1 MADYD
6 KLTDEELVS
15 RISEE
20 VGAADYSG
28 TNEISFQRQQ
38 STRAFH
44 GELSDGLVPM
54 TGMSSIVNNK
64 IQPAI
69 ETLTTYLSKI
79 FTSDQDTVVFSP
91 TSEMFT
97 SDAASQ
103 ITTVVNHV
111 IHKKNQGYNIINR
124 WVKDAAINKNSIVK
138 VTWKEEPVSYRMT
151 FEGNEDSVSAAID
164 EQALSTK
171 SEAFILGK
179 ETTEES
185 LEVSGP
191 GIPEDIEVIEKITTV
206 EVKFTKMMGM
216 PFIENI
222 PPEEFL
228 INEGATAING
238 DPKTNFVCHRRIL
251 SISDI
256 ITDPRF
262 DIDNEDEISAGAIS
276 GFLTYQDET
285 QNRHSF
291 DDTYSLNGNTVSS
304 GSGRFVEVIESWI
317 KADRDG
323 DGIQEW
329 RHCFTVGNM
338 LLFDEEWFGDV
349 PFASFTFFPSPHKF
363 YGQSVYDKIAAYHRA
378 ASMLLRSEVDLRLL
392 QNTYR
397 IIADPKKFNMRDL
410 MSNRPGIIRASD
422 FEKGSIEVLPAPTGS
437 GNTAQILEYLHKEI
451 VGQIGIDPNSGQ
463 ISQDVEKSGNDAAK
477 TAQVVDNA
485 SAKIESF
492 AREFAENGLRPVVW
506 LIVQLLVEHS
516 DDESIQKLVTKVT
529 PETPELLIAKEDV
542 LEWLDKDDIS
552 AKVGLGHQTTQQK
565 LQGINMIMQ
574 DHAQMEQSPTNPM
587 SVPYKY
593 KKKVRE
599 VLVSAVGFDTAADF
613 YPTEEEVKQA
623 EAAKAQAM
631 QQQMQMQMQM
641 QQTSQQDDLQNSD
654 AKRRLD
660 EAKAKEAEVKADAAS
675 RKQELDEEAKVV
687 EIDNVKED
695 NQLNVRRQEAQEEQ
709 MAANLELQR
718 INDSLEKELAE
729 LKSQTAIEV
738 AKIQAA
744 SKSNGGE

>member
-28 TNEISFQRQQ
+28 TNELSFQRQQ

-44 GELSDGLVPM
+44 GELSDGLAPM

-64 IQPAI
+64 VQPAI

-79 FTSDQDTVVFSP
+79 FTSDQDTVVFTP
-91 TSEMFT
+91 TSEKFP
-97 SDAASQ
+97 SVAAHQ
-103 ITTVVNHV
+103 ITDVVNHV
-111 IHKKNQGYNIINR
+111 IHKKNEGYNIINR
-124 WVKDAAINKNSIVK
+124 WVKDAAINKNGIVK
-138 VTWKEEPVSYRMT
+138 VTWKEEPTSYRMEFT
-151 FEGNEDSVSAAID
+151 GSEDAISVAID
-164 EQALSTK
+164 EEALRSNTE
-171 SEAFILGK
+171 SFILGK
-179 ETTEES
+179 ETTEEI
-185 LEVSGP
+185 LEVSGA
-191 GIPEDIEVIEKITTV
+191 GIPEDIEVSEKITTV
-206 EVKFTKMMGM
+206 SVRFTKDVGM

-228 INEGATAING
+228 INEGATSING

-256 ITDPRF
+256 IADPRF
-262 DIDNEDEISAGAIS
+262 DIENADEIEGGSVS

-291 DDTYSLNGNTVSS
+291 DDTYSLNGNTVSEEN
-304 GSGRFVEVIESWI
+304 GRFVEVIESWI

-338 LLFDEEWFGDV
+338 LLFDEEWFGDI

-363 YGQSVYDKIAAYHRA
+363 YGQGVYDKISAYHRA
-378 ASMLLRSEVDLRLL
+378 ASMLLRSEIDMRLL

-422 FEKGSIEVLPAPTGS
+422 FEKGSIEVLPAPSGA
-437 GNTAQILEYLHKEI
+437 GNTTAILEYLHKEI

-477 TAQVVDNA
+477 TSQVIDNA
-485 SAKIESF
+485 SAKIEQF
-492 AREFAENGLRPVVW
+492 AREFAENGLRPVIW

-516 DDESIQKLVTKVT
+516 DEESIQKLVTKVT
-529 PETPELLIAKEDV
+529 PDHPKLLIAEEDV

-552 AKVGLGHQTTQQK
+552 AKVGLGHQTMQQK
-565 LQGINMIMQ
+565 LQGVSMIMQ
-574 DHAQMEQSPTNPM
+574 DHEKMELNQANPV
-587 SVPYKY
+587 SIPYKY

-599 VLVSAVGFDTAADF
+599 VLINAVGFDSVADF
-613 YPTEEEVKQA
+613 YPTEQEVQA
-623 EAAKAQAM
+623 AAQAKAQQM
-631 QQQMQMQMQM
+631 QQQLQMQMQM
-641 QQTSQQDDLQNSD
+641 QQTQQQDDLQNSD
-654 AKRRLD
+654 AKRRLE
-660 EAKAKEAEVKADAAS
+660 EAQAKKAEVEANAAERS
-675 RKQELDEEAKVV
+675 QQLAEEAKVV
-687 EIDNVKED
+687 EIENIKQDNE
-695 NQLNVRRQEAQEEQ
+695 LNVRRQEAQEEQ
-709 MAANLELQR
+709 MVANLENQQR
-718 INDSLEKELAE
+718 DDMRDMDKAE
-729 LKSQTAIEV
+729 LVSATAIEV
-738 AKIQAA
+738 AEISAK
-744 SKSNGGE
+744 SKNKGAE